1 MNSMEKNDYLL
12 IPKLIGEGENGDKEA
27 FKAAF
32 AFIKELEREGSE
44 TILSNRGHAP
54 IVQYD
59 KDNFAHAHSY
69 LPDLR
74 THVSRAAE
82 KDDTGEMYRLYRDLL
97 LFDAPHDFDCFCRF
111 LEWEREPDKRF
122 YLPRRKQLLPLAH
135 ALQRLEERK
144 TKLLCISCPPG
155 IGKTTLAEFFL
166 TWTGGRHPELPNICG
181 SHSNAFLRG
190 LYDELVRIVG
200 KRSEYLWQ
208 KVFPYVKMVGTNA
221 KDMMID
227 LGFRKRFSTYELSSV
242 GSGNAGRI
250 RAANLLYV
258 DDLIDGIETALS
270 RERLDKLWQQ
280 YYTDYRQ
287 RKIGDC
293 AELHIA
299 TRWSVHDVIGRLE
312 DAYGSQEDSEFIVCP
327 ALDDND
333 ESNFDYPYGVGF
345 TTQFYH
351 EQREIMDQAS
361 WKALY
366 MNEPIEREGQLYPP
380 DQLQRYFD
388 LPEGEP
394 DAIIGVCDTKTTG
407 SDYCVMPICFQY
419 GNRFY
424 VEDCLC
430 ENYAPNIVEVNLV
443 NKICQWNPHMV
454 RFESNVAG
462 GKLAA
467 DIQQAVKDRNCR
479 TRIETKWTQQNKE
492 TKILVNAPW
501 VMEHCV
507 FRDDSV
513 LHGDQWREYRNMLQQ
528 LTSYSLE
535 GKNKHDDVCDAFA
548 QLAVYIQGMGGNKIQ
563 IMRRLF

>member
-1 MNSMEKNDYLL
+1 MVNSGHITNEGLEITGKFFVLQNTPLKWNIDANISFNRNKIGGLESDQFAQ
-12 IPKLIGEGENGDKEA
+12 KLWSSADEVFIQRNGCPIGAIYGYVEDGFYDNLAEVMASPSADIRAKGSNMIGEIKYRNMDNDPNITSNDRVIIGDTNPDFVYGLTNNFEWKG
-27 FKAAF
+27 
-32 AFIKELEREGSE
+32 I
-44 TILSNRGHAP
+44 TLS
-54 IVQYD
+54 
-59 KDNFAHAHSY
+59 
-69 LPDLR
+69 
-74 THVSRAAE
+74 
-82 KDDTGEMYRLYRDLL
+82 
-97 LFDAPHDFDCFCRF
+97 
-111 LEWEREPDKRF
+111 
-122 YLPRRKQLLPLAH
+122 
-135 ALQRLEERK
+135 
-144 TKLLCISCPPG
+144 
-155 IGKTTLAEFFL
+155 FFL
-166 TWTGGRHPELPNICG
+166 QGSQGNDIFNGNLMDIKMGNVGNIT
-181 SHSNAFLRG
+181 
-190 LYDELVRIVG
+190 
-200 KRSEYLWQ
+200 K
-208 KVFPYVKMVGTNA
+208 VKMVGTNA